1 MKLYPILFEKIRS
14 KDNFDIREFKALKTI
29 EELRSYVR
37 EHELQKLGAGN
48 SRLVY
53 ALSSR
58 FALKV
63 ALYDQG
69 LEQNEAEV
77 KLSETPGIE
86 NVIAKVHSHDPEYK
100 WIIADLVRPLSWL
113 NKPTEEKDFESKTG
127 VSRQEFSNL
136 LRYSSSDQFP
146 GTSYTANN
154 KDDKNPWDNHPNN
167 KFLVGLRKLIDSGVS
182 APDLGR
188 LEQYGITPDGRVVIL
203 DYGGTVSI
211 LKQKPSSESNDS

>member
-14 KDNFDIREFKALKTI
+14 KGNFDIREFKALKTI
-29 EELRSYVR
+29 EELRSYAR

-48 SRLVY
+48 SRIVY

-58 FALKV
+58 FAVKI

-77 KLSETPGIE
+77 KLSETSGIN
-86 NVIAKVHSHDPEYK
+86 NVMAKVHSHDPEYK

-113 NKPTEEKDFESKTG
+113 HNDKESKDFENKTG

-136 LRYSSSDQFP
+136 LRYSSSGQFH
-146 GTSYTANN
+146 SLHNS
-154 KDDKNPWDNHPNN
+154 DDKDGKDPWDNYPDS

-188 LEQYGITPDGRVVIL
+188 MEQYGIAPDGRVVIL

-211 LKQKPSSESNDS
+211 LTQKTSQESNDL